1 VKRALGLGLIVGLV
15 GLSLCAVDVD
25 LDYVDDITA
34 LSEQCF
40 IRAIKLDLAEEG
52 DGETADE
59 RVYQGTLELA
69 EGRHLVRLAIES
81 EEARLWVDRDGTGE
95 LVRAEW
101 ERFLADGSL
110 LADVALTLTYADAS
124 RAPYQL
130 FLMWNPFF
138 PTVVTFCRNSYREG
152 TVAFVDRAVRVAV
165 IDADTDGRYDVLDGG
180 VLLVDTDGDGEL
192 LATGDSHERFL
203 LDEPFHVDGASFAV
217 AAVDP
222 GGGSMRIEATDEPV
236 APKAPLL
243 PGFVAP
249 DFAGVDLDGR
259 EITLAS
265 LRGRVVVL
273 DFWAAWCSP
282 CVAELPTL
290 RTIVTRFDET
300 VTVLGINLDRS
311 ADAFEDALSDH
322 AIDWPQVYDGSDG
335 PIGDLY
341 RIDGIPMT
349 YLVDRDGRIVARG
362 LRGGALVV
370 AVAELADGDADA
382 ELVEG
387 DAGAELVDGDG
398 GEEGEGG

>member
-1 VKRALGLGLIVGLV
+1 MKRALVFCLVVGFV
-15 GLSLCAVDVD
+15 GLSLGAIDVD

-40 IRAIKLDLAEEG
+40 IRAIKLELTEEA
-52 DGETADE
+52 DGEAVGE
-59 RVYQGTLELA
+59 VVYEGTLELA
-69 EGRHLVRLAIES
+69 AGHHAVRLAIGT
-81 EEARLWVDRDGTGE
+81 EEARLWVDLEGTGE

-101 ERFLADGSL
+101 ERSLTDGSL
-110 LADVALTLTYADAS
+110 LANVPLTLTYEDDARS
-124 RAPYQL
+124 PYRL

-152 TVAFVDRAVRVAV
+152 TVAFVDRAVRIAV
-165 IDADTDGRYDVLDGG
+165 VDADTDGRYDVLDGG

-203 LDEPFHVDGASFAV
+203 LSEPFHVDGASFAV
-217 AAVDP
+217 AGVDP
-222 GGGSMRIEATDEPV
+222 GGGSMRVEATDEPV
-236 APKAPLL
+236 APKPPLL

-249 DFAGVDLDGR
+249 DFAGVDADGG
-259 EITLAS
+259 EISLAS

-290 RTIVTRFDET
+290 RAIVARFGEA
-300 VTVLGINLDRS
+300 VTVLGINLDRG
-311 ADAFEDALSDH
+311 AGAFEDALSDH
-322 AIDWPQVYDGSDG
+322 GIEWPQIYDGSDG

-362 LRGGALVV
+362 LRGGG
-370 AVAELADGDADA
+370 LADAVG
-382 ELVEG
+382 ELVEA
-387 DAGAELVDGDG
+387 DD
-398 GEEGEGG
+398 EEVEGG